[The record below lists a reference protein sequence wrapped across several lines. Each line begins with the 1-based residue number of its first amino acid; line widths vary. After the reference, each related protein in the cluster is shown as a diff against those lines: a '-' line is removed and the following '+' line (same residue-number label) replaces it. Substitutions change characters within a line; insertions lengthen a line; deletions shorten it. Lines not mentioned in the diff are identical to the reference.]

1 MSIFVDSVLSNVSK
15 ANLEAFLKE
24 NYHPS
29 QMTLSAVGVSHK
41 EVVAAVEGM
50 LGGDSP
56 KAALAGPS
64 KSAFVGGDSR
74 TFANGDTAVA
84 LAWEADSSAEYKVIA
99 KLLGDDSFLK
109 AYRTSCLIG
118 FQTTSSDPSS
128 FVKNAAASFKG
139 AANVSPAALAS
150 AKLQAKMAILGPLDS
165 KKGALELIISG
176 ANLESSLAAID
187 AVSVDSVKA
196 AVKKSL
202 AGGGS

>member
-1 MSIFVDSVLSNVSK
+1 MPIFVDSVLSNVSK

-56 KAALAGPS
+56 AALAGPS

-109 AYRTSCLIG
+109 AYRTSGLIG
-118 FQTTSSDPSS
+118 FQTTSSDPGS

-165 KKGALELIISG
+165 KKGALDFIISG

-196 AVKKSL
+196 AVTKSL